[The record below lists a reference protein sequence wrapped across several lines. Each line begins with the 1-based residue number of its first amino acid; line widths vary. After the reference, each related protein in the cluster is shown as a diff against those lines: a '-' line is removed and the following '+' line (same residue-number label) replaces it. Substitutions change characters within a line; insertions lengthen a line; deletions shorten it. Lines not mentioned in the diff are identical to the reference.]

1 MSLTKGMSM
10 KHQVWVA
17 LPLMMVLT
25 ACVPVRP
32 QLKELEVP
40 PQRSAHTGFS
50 LLPLNEKGW
59 LIGVQQPQRLIIG
72 KHGSDPDENIVL
84 RAFTV
89 VLPDFNSRDE
99 FMGFAKTAIGE
110 FDPTRFKKITQESKT
125 VNIKGQPCAS
135 VKSMEEDLA
144 ARKHTSRTYPML
156 IEAYSLVCQHPQ
168 KKIAIV
174 VAYSH
179 RYYSG
184 HADPE
189 SAKKAATIF
198 ETVEFRDF

>member
-1 MSLTKGMSM
+1 M
-10 KHQVWVA
+10 KRQVWVA
-17 LPLMMVLT
+17 LSLVVLA
-25 ACVPVRP
+25 ACTPVRQQQP
-32 QLKELEVP
+32 KELAIP
-40 PQRSAHTGFS
+40 PQRSVHTGFS
-50 LLPLNEKGW
+50 LLPLNESGW
-59 LIGVQQPQRLIIG
+59 LIGVQQPQGLVLG
-72 KHGSDPDENIVL
+72 KRGSDPDENIIL
-84 RAFTV
+84 RAFIV

-110 FDPTRFKKITQESKT
+110 FDPTRFKKITQEPKT
-125 VNIKGQPCAS
+125 VHVKGQSCVS
-135 VKSMEEDLA
+135 IKNMEEDLA
-144 ARKHTSRTYPML
+144 AKKLTSRTDPML
-156 IEAYSLVCQHPQ
+156 IEAYSLVCPHPK

-198 ETVEFRDF
+198 ETVEFIDF

>member
-1 MSLTKGMSM
+1 M
-10 KHQVWVA
+10 KHQAWVA
-17 LPLMMVLT
+17 LSLMMVLA
-25 ACVPVRP
+25 ACVPVGQQQP
-32 QLKELEVP
+32 NELEVP
-40 PQRSAHTGFS
+40 PQRSVHTGFS

-59 LIGVQQPQRLIIG
+59 LIGAQQPQGLVLG
-72 KHGSDPDENIVL
+72 KRGSDPDESMIL

-110 FDPTRFKKITQESKT
+110 FDPIRFKKINQESKT
-125 VNIKGQPCAS
+125 VNVKGQSCVS
-135 VKSMEEDLA
+135 IKSMEEDLGA
-144 ARKHTSRTYPML
+144 TKRTSRTDPML
-156 IEAYSLVCQHPQ
+156 IEAYSLVCPHPQ

-184 HADPE
+184 HSDPE